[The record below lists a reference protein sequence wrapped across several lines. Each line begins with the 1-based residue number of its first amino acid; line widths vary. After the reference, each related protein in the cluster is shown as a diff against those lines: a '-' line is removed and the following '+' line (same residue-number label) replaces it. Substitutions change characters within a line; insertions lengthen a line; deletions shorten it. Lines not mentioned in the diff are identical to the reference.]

1 MKKLQMVLLSLREVT
16 AGTWL
21 RLALLIAALA
31 AVGLRLFGAEAAGEA
46 DWAEKVL
53 SYLLLLLGAAAGY
66 WKNNSFTEA
75 AQAADD
81 ILLLL
86 KEQDRAA
93 RQRKREK

>member
-1 MKKLQMVLLSLREVT
+1 MKRLQMALLSLREVT

-21 RLALLIAALA
+21 RLALLAAALTA
-31 AVGLRLFGAEAAGEA
+31 IGLRLFDAPAAGEA

-53 SYLLLLLGAAAGY
+53 SFLLLLLSAAAGY

-86 KEQDRAA
+86 RDQDRAA
-93 RQRKREK
+93 RRNKRNS